1 VIGMTVVALIPA
13 VFLWRIERRT
23 RALGIEAEV
32 GAEALLE
39 AVA

>member
-1 VIGMTVVALIPA
+1 MALVALIPA

-23 RALGIEAEV
+23 RALGIESEVPAESLV
-32 GAEALLE
+32 E